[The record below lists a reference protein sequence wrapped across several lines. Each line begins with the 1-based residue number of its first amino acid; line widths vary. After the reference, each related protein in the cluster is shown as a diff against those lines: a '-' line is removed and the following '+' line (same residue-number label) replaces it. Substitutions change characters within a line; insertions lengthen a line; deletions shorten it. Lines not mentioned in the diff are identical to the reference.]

1 VSEAERLRLEMKSKI
16 VEEIKSQRRE
26 EDSMKSGGLGFD
38 IDKSN
43 PIFETEKSPK
53 SHNSIRSELVVAE
66 NKNPKGCHKGQQG
79 LLGDS
84 CVSEEGLARDDSIV
98 KAYMRFPKQK
108 TNSDERNLANSK

>member
-1 VSEAERLRLEMKSKI
+1 LRLEMKSKI

-26 EDSMKSGGLGFD
+26 EDSMKSGGMGFD

-53 SHNSIRSELVVAE
+53 SHKSIRSELVVAE
-66 NKNPKGCHKGQQG
+66 NKNPKGQQG